1 MFFIAKYL
9 HISEKKRN
17 FAAILGYYVSVRR
30 NQDEKEDK
38 TMARPIAETP
48 ILYGEEAERFL
59 YNMQHVRP
67 ASKEKRERMQK
78 AYEWMKSIATF
89 PM

>member
-1 MFFIAKYL
+1 
-9 HISEKKRN
+9 
-17 FAAILGYYVSVRR
+17 
-30 NQDEKEDK
+30 
-38 TMARPIAETP
+38 MARPIAETP
-48 ILYGEEAERFL
+48 ILYGEDAERFL

-67 ASKEKRERMQK
+67 VSKEKRERMQK

>member
-1 MFFIAKYL
+1 
-9 HISEKKRN
+9 
-17 FAAILGYYVSVRR
+17 
-30 NQDEKEDK
+30 
-38 TMARPIAETP
+38 MARPSAETP
-48 ILYGEEAERFL
+48 ILCGEDAERFL

-67 ASKEKRERMQK
+67 ASAEKKERIKQ